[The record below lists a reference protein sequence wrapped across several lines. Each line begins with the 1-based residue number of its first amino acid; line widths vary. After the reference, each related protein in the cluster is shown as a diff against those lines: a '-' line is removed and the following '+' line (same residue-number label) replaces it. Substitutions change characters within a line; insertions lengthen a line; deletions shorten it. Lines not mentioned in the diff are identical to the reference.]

1 MGEEGKSAKCVAWQR
16 VDSKPSDCD
25 VALEVDVVNLAASVP
40 AFKRH
45 VSSSPW
51 HLAKETEKPRQ

>member
-1 MGEEGKSAKCVAWQR
+1 MGEERKSAKCVAWQR
-16 VDSKPSDCD
+16 VDSKPSNCD
-25 VALEVDVVNLAASVP
+25 VAPEVDVVNLAASVP
-40 AFKRH
+40 AFRH